1 MSGSEFW
8 FAGLVEWSACAL
20 FLAGAISDLR
30 WRRVPNTIPVL
41 LIGLFAV
48 HAAMGQIRPPGALWA
63 HLAIG
68 LVLLVAGFAL
78 YSTGRFGA
86 GDAKLIAVAG
96 LWIGPADLS
105 FFLFGI
111 AMGAFTLCLFAL
123 LPLDIARRWRAAL
136 PFAVAI
142 VPPTVAVMIPR
153 ALSHDMP
160 YGLP

>member
-1 MSGSEFW
+1 MVW
-8 FAGLVEWSACAL
+8 LVEWGACAL
-20 FLAGAISDLR
+20 FIAGAITDLR

-41 LIGLFAV
+41 LIALFAI
-48 HAAMGQIRPPGALWA
+48 HAAIGQIRPSGALWA

-68 LVLLVAGFAL
+68 LILLCIGFAL
-78 YSTGRFGA
+78 YTSGRFGA

-96 LWIGPADLS
+96 LWVGPADLS

-111 AMGAFTLCLFAL
+111 AAGAFALCLFSL
-123 LPLDIARRWRAAL
+123 LPIAPARRWRSAL

-142 VPPTVAVMIPR
+142 VPPVVVVMVPR
-153 ALSHDMP
+153 ALSQDVQ

>member
-1 MSGSEFW
+1 MSGTGSSLVW
-8 FAGLVEWSACAL
+8 LVEWGACAL
-20 FLAGAISDLR
+20 FIAGAITDLR

-41 LIGLFAV
+41 LIGLFAI
-48 HAAMGQIRPPGALWA
+48 HAAIGQIRPPDALWA

-68 LVLLVAGFAL
+68 MVLLAAGFAL
-78 YSTGRFGA
+78 YSSGRFGA

-111 AMGAFTLCLFAL
+111 AAGAFALCLVSL
-123 LPLDIARRWRAAL
+123 LPLAPARRWREAL

-142 VPPTVAVMIPR
+142 VPPVVAVMVPR
-153 ALSHDMP
+153 ALSN
-160 YGLP
+160 GLQFSLP